1 MYEACL
7 KCWSYLKQAD
17 TLNNNEDAAEKGQ
30 KGNSQGQGVGENWKR
45 RHNMNPMNQ
54 NKGLS
59 PVKQT
64 KDRVWLGASEINF
77 QRSILQGI
85 SFKTRPI
92 KALGA
97 SLNGP
102 SCLTLLQ
109 ALIFPD

>member
-1 MYEACL
+1 M
-7 KCWSYLKQAD
+7 
-17 TLNNNEDAAEKGQ
+17 
-30 KGNSQGQGVGENWKR
+30 GENWKR
-45 RHNMNPMNQ
+45 RHNINPMNQ

-64 KDRVWLGASEINF
+64 KDRMWLGASEISF

-102 SCLTLLQ
+102 SCLILLQ
-109 ALIFPD
+109 ALIFPDSGQGPLERLASPGGLPSG